1 MSKFRW
7 LTLLACGLPLLGAN
21 FGRIVPVFGGAS
33 DLVLDEG
40 RGQIYLPFSGQNLV
54 QIYSLQQ
61 QSFLNAI
68 TTDQTPLSAAISRDG
83 RFLFVTCYS
92 SSLLDVIDLGSLTI
106 VKRVTLPA
114 QPEGVAVANDGR
126 VLISTAGNG
135 TTTKTNVLLLYDPSP
150 GAPVLLTSIAV
161 APPAPTPPSL
171 PPPSGRP
178 FLSTTSP
185 LRATRDGSL
194 IIGVNVPSTGSPTVF
209 VYESASGTVLRSRAV
224 VGSSNV
230 LSVSDDGTRFLAG
243 PNLFSTSSLAVMAQ
257 LNLSTAPYPVPPG
270 TNINLQ
276 SNQGGSVFSP
286 DGSTVYAAFDIAPV
300 QNPPVQNPPAPANAS
315 QLMMND
321 PSNLLIRM
329 GLQLPEN
336 LAGKMVISNDGSN
349 AYALSDS
356 GFIVLPVGAISQS
369 PLAVPSSDILWLSGD
384 PCTVASQGT
393 GTITITNPGLGRITA
408 TAQLLQFT
416 GTTGTPIPGQ
426 VTPGQASPATA
437 PSVRSSQAAGG
448 PQLTFKYNAALG
460 SGFGTILPPHD
471 FLIQSPEA
479 INIPDRVRVFQNYH
493 ASEST
498 GTVVPIASGSSAT
511 AGLLDMAYDATRQRI
526 YIANA
531 ARNRVEVYDITQQ
544 QLLAPIPV
552 GPLPSSLALT
562 PDGYTLYVANAGG
575 ESISIVDP
583 DAMQVTDSVNFP
595 AIPFN
600 ANLALKTPSIIA
612 AGYSGLQILM
622 NDGSLWEVIGNTAL
636 PRPANSVIG
645 QTTTGLP
652 ISLPANS
659 TMAATPD
666 GTYILYATATGA
678 AYLLD
683 AVADNF
689 VLGRQIFTAT
699 TQTGYIGPV
708 TAGLGGQY
716 FVMDGILLNQSLV
729 PQGGAAAPTGL
740 ASAVAATGNGSYA
753 VFSPP
758 AVAATAT
765 SLPSAA
771 PSVRLINAFTGRVT
785 SQVTALEG
793 PLTTVAGTARVA
805 INGRTMAVDSTGS
818 TAYVITASGLSIVS
832 FTAVSAGAR
841 PQINSNGAV
850 NLASLQAQVAPNT
863 WLSIFGQNL
872 AGSDVAG
879 SSPLPTLLGG
889 SCVTLN
895 NVALPL
901 YYATATLI
909 NAQIPPD
916 IAPGTYQLVVH
927 SVANHVASPAQSL
940 TVSKYAPAV
949 FFDSNG
955 QVMLFH
961 ADGSYVNQDNPANR
975 DEPLYMYAVGL
986 GPTTGGAVVTG
997 MPSPSSPPAVASGV
1011 QVFFGRTDF
1020 KQAAVIV
1027 DSVQLVPGV
1036 IGVYQLNL
1044 RVPGF
1049 HINTPA
1055 DLVTIRVGGVNS
1067 PSTGP
1072 LVPYVPV
1079 N

>member
-1 MSKFRW
+1 
-7 LTLLACGLPLLGAN
+7 
-21 FGRIVPVFGGAS
+21 
-33 DLVLDEG
+33 
-40 RGQIYLPFSGQNLV
+40 
-54 QIYSLQQ
+54 
-61 QSFLNAI
+61 
-68 TTDQTPLSAAISRDG
+68 
-83 RFLFVTCYS
+83 
-92 SSLLDVIDLGSLTI
+92 
-106 VKRVTLPA
+106 
-114 QPEGVAVANDGR
+114 
-126 VLISTAGNG
+126 
-135 TTTKTNVLLLYDPSP
+135 
-150 GAPVLLTSIAV
+150 
-161 APPAPTPPSL
+161 
-171 PPPSGRP
+171 
-178 FLSTTSP
+178 
-185 LRATRDGSL
+185 
-194 IIGVNVPSTGSPTVF
+194 
-209 VYESASGTVLRSRAV
+209 
-224 VGSSNV
+224 
-230 LSVSDDGTRFLAG
+230 
-243 PNLFSTSSLAVMAQ
+243 
-257 LNLSTAPYPVPPG
+257 
-270 TNINLQ
+270 
-276 SNQGGSVFSP
+276 
-286 DGSTVYAAFDIAPV
+286 
-300 QNPPVQNPPAPANAS
+300 
-315 QLMMND
+315 
-321 PSNLLIRM
+321 
-329 GLQLPEN
+329 
-336 LAGKMVISNDGSN
+336 
-349 AYALSDS
+349 
-356 GFIVLPVGAISQS
+356 
-369 PLAVPSSDILWLSGD
+369 
-384 PCTVASQGT
+384 
-393 GTITITNPGLGRITA
+393 
-408 TAQLLQFT
+408 
-416 GTTGTPIPGQ
+416 
-426 VTPGQASPATA
+426 
-437 PSVRSSQAAGG
+437 
-448 PQLTFKYNAALG
+448 
-460 SGFGTILPPHD
+460 
-471 FLIQSPEA
+471 
-479 INIPDRVRVFQNYH
+479 
-493 ASEST
+493 
-498 GTVVPIASGSSAT
+498 
-511 AGLLDMAYDATRQRI
+511 MAYDATRQRI

-531 ARNRVEVYDITQQ
+531 ARNRVEVYDIAQQ

-552 GPLPSSLALT
+552 GQLPSSLALT
-562 PDGYTLYVANAGG
+562 PDGYTLYVANSGG
-575 ESISIVDP
+575 ESISIIDP
-583 DAMQVTDSVNFP
+583 DAMQVADTINFP

-600 ANLALKTPSIIA
+600 ANLTLKTPSIIA

-622 NDGSLWEVIGNTAL
+622 SDGSLWEVIGNTAL

-645 QTTTGLP
+645 QTAAGLP

-659 TMAATPD
+659 TMAASPD
-666 GTYILYATATGA
+666 GTYILYATSTGA

-683 AVADNF
+683 AVADTF

-708 TAGLGGQY
+708 TAGPGGQF

-729 PQGGAAAPTGL
+729 PLGGAAAPTGL
-740 ASAVAATGNGSYA
+740 SSAVAIAGNGSYA

-765 SLPSAA
+765 SLPSAP
-771 PSVRLINAFTGRVT
+771 PSIRLLNAFTGGVI
-785 SQVTALEG
+785 SQATALEG
-793 PLTTVAGTARVA
+793 PLTTVAGTARVT
-805 INGRTMAVDSTGS
+805 INGRTMAIDSTGS

-832 FTAVSAGAR
+832 FTPVSAGTR
-841 PQINSNGAV
+841 PQINRNGAV
-850 NLASLQAQVAPNT
+850 NLASLQATVAPNT

-872 AGSDVAG
+872 AGSDVAS

-916 IAPGTYQLVVH
+916 LAPGTYQLVVH

-961 ADGSYVNQDNPANR
+961 ADGSYVDQDNPANR

-986 GPTTGGAVVTG
+986 GPTTGGAVTAG
-997 MPSPSSPPAVASGV
+997 MPSPSSPLAVASGV

-1055 DLVTIRVGGVNS
+1055 DLVTIRVGGINS